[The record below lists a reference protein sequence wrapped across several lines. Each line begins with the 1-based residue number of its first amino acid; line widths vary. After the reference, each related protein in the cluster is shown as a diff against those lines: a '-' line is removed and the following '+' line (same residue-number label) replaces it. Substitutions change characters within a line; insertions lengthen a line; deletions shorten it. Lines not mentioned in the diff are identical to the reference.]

1 MDLQRSIGT
10 WALAAASLAAASAS
24 AQARTCAIEVEELQQ
39 IQRLALDLAKQNLKF
54 DAGRA
59 KAAQRK
65 VMQAYEDTGAIT
77 IDPNALKG
85 IVRLKGTPPKESV
98 QQLALRIQ
106 KIVEGCHL

>member
-1 MDLQRSIGT
+1 MTAPRKISACAF
-10 WALAAASLAAASAS
+10 ALAFAGPGSGG
-24 AQARTCAIEVEELQQ
+24 AQELQQ

-59 KAAQRK
+59 KAAQKK

-77 IDPNALKG
+77 IEPNALKG
-85 IVRLKGTPPKESV
+85 IVRLKGKPPKESV

>member
-1 MDLQRSIGT
+1 MTVARSIKVG
-10 WALAAASLAAASAS
+10 ALALVIACFGPTV
-24 AQARTCAIEVEELQQ
+24 AQARSCAIEVEELQQ

-85 IVRLKGTPPKESV
+85 IVRLRGKPPKESV

>member
-1 MDLQRSIGT
+1 LTAPRKISACAF
-10 WALAAASLAAASAS
+10 ALAFAGPGSGG

-85 IVRLKGTPPKESV
+85 IVRLKGKPPTESV

-106 KIVEGCHL
+106 KIVEGCQL